1 MEMIVPLDKHTR
13 KVIIHAKWVNYTVY
27 KNASVKLY
35 FKMNTLIK
43 INGRKN
49 EHNEWE
55 ELDSKNHILYESIYL
70 NLNWAKLI

>member
-1 MEMIVPLDKHTR
+1 
-13 KVIIHAKWVNYTVY
+13 
-27 KNASVKLY
+27 
-35 FKMNTLIK
+35 MNTLRK

>member
-13 KVIIHAKWVNYTVY
+13 KVIIHAKSLNYTVY

-49 EHNEWE
+49 EHNE
-55 ELDSKNHILYESIYL
+55 
-70 NLNWAKLI
+70 